1 MQIPDTPNP
10 PNDDEST
17 DALSSGSSS
26 GRRPSILI
34 EGKSVFFQRSKR
46 QRTSDSGMSAP
57 AAKHRHL
64 ESSSLRDVS
73 PHTASLRTAVEESD
87 DITSTMEGI
96 SSTPVPGESEVA
108 HETSEA
114 ESVVTPGLRHTQ
126 VRELLHLIINES
138 LRVGGRPESA
148 IAEDTDGGE
157 IIEVRNRGSNGKP
170 CVKVIEWSVDPQVP
184 ETIFGKHFTFALS
197 LQLFL
202 PYLRTT
208 RQSMSVISRSW
219 SPVCF

>member
-17 DALSSGSSS
+17 DAQSSGSSN
-26 GRRPSILI
+26 GRRPSILV
-34 EGKSVFFQRSKR
+34 EGKSVFFRRSKR

-57 AAKHRHL
+57 AAKYRHL
-64 ESSSLRDVS
+64 EPSSLRDVS

-87 DITSTMEGI
+87 DITGNMEGI
-96 SSTPVPGESEVA
+96 SSTPVPGEPEIV
-108 HETSEA
+108 HEMSEA

-157 IIEVRNRGSNGKP
+157 IIEVRTRGSNGKP

-184 ETIFGKHFTFALS
+184 ETIFGRHPTS
-197 LQLFL
+197 PLFI
-202 PYLRTT
+202 
-208 RQSMSVISRSW
+208 SVF
-219 SPVCF
+219 PK